1 MHLDAAGAPDGV
13 VAYSVD
19 GENGV
24 VRVRDLLALTGAA
37 ELGLWRFLASIDLTE
52 KVEIRRLAPDSAL
65 PWALPNPR
73 LLKITE
79 AGDFTW
85 LRVLDVAAALAARGF
100 DADGDA
106 AFSVD
111 DRLGHAAGSYAVH
124 VRDGVAEVTP
134 SAAHPTIE
142 LDVRALASLY
152 FGLVDAR
159 TLRAAGQIN
168 GPEDA
173 VAALGHLFRT
183 DAPAHNTAGF

>member
-111 DRLGHAAGSYAVH
+111 DRLGHAAGSYVCTC
-124 VRDGVAEVTP
+124 GT
-134 SAAHPTIE
+134 
-142 LDVRALASLY
+142 AS
-152 FGLVDAR
+152 R
-159 TLRAAGQIN
+159 R
-168 GPEDA
+168 
-173 VAALGHLFRT
+173 
-183 DAPAHNTAGF
+183 